1 MAQRIYIVKNN
12 FTKSI
17 RLIKASVV
25 SQAIAHAAKNDFEA
39 HVATQDEL
47 VDGLNNGIAIERSSI
62 GPANQMGLEIL

>member
-25 SQAIAHAAKNDFEA
+25 SQAIAHAAKSDFEA

-47 VDGLNNGIAIERSSI
+47 VDSLNAGIKIEKVAATA
-62 GPANQMGLEIL
+62 ANQMELV

>member
-25 SQAIAHAAKNDFEA
+25 SQAIAHAAKSDFEA

-47 VDGLNNGIAIERSSI
+47 VDGLNSGIKIEKVAVI
-62 GPANQMGLEIL
+62 AANQQELL

>member
-25 SQAIAHAAKNDFEA
+25 SQAIAHAAKSDFEA

-47 VDGLNNGIAIERSSI
+47 VDGLNNGIKIEKVAVTA
-62 GPANQMGLEIL
+62 ANQMELA

>member
-25 SQAIAHAAKNDFEA
+25 SQAIAHAAKSDFEA

-47 VDGLNNGIAIERSSI
+47 VDGLNAGIKIEKVAVTA
-62 GPANQMGLEIL
+62 ANQLELV

>member
-12 FTKSI
+12 FTKSV

-25 SQAIAHAAKNDFEA
+25 SQAIAHAAKSDFEA

-47 VDGLNNGIAIERSSI
+47 VDSLNAGIKIEKVAVTA
-62 GPANQMGLEIL
+62 ANQMELV

>member
-25 SQAIAHAAKNDFEA
+25 SQAIAHAAKSDFEA

-47 VDGLNNGIAIERSSI
+47 VDGLNNGIKIEKVAVTA
-62 GPANQMGLEIL
+62 ANQMELV

>member
-25 SQAIAHAAKNDFEA
+25 SQAIAHAAKSDFEA

-47 VDGLNNGIAIERSSI
+47 VDGLNNGIAIERSAI
-62 GPANQMGLEIL
+62 GPANQMKLEIS